1 MPITELT
8 RVCPL
13 CHALLPDPAAT
24 TCEKCGRGMAPHHT
38 TWGAQLKW
46 WMLSE
51 LQVDSF
57 HVWQKPQDAW
67 EEKLLTVMNG
77 CSMTKPNPWRLPV
90 SRVTPIPQLLP
101 LALERAAWWKAAG
114 SPIATRVNAPPER
127 KSA

>member
-1 MPITELT
+1 MLTELT

-24 TCEKCGRGMAPHHT
+24 TCTKCGRGMAPHHE

-46 WMLSE
+46 WMLHE
-51 LQVDSF
+51 LQVDSLAA
-57 HVWQKPQDAW
+57 WRNLQDAW

-77 CSMTKPNPWRLPV
+77 CSNTKPTPWGLPV

-101 LALERAAWWKAAG
+101 LAHERAAWWRAAG
-114 SPIATRVNAPPER
+114 SPIERRILAAPE
-127 KSA
+127 KV